1 MIVFPKRS
9 WYTWGGCFGRYQSLF
24 ENFPEDAGLGPE
36 GTRKAMKKDKD
47 KTKGQ
52 LLLELKQIR
61 QDVEKFKKAEC
72 KFEAAKKKLQECE
85 EKYQNLVESAKDG
98 IAIIQ
103 DKVFKYINPRLAE
116 IAGYTIE
123 EIIGSPFLDYIY
135 PDEIPKVMERHKRR
149 LAGEEVPSIYESAIK
164 AKDGRKVI
172 VEFNA
177 SQTLYRGK
185 STTFVFVRD
194 ITKRK
199 MEEKIRTSVYKISEA
214 AHSTGSL
221 HEFYQAI
228 HKIIADLMPAKDNFY
243 IALFDEESKLLRFPY
258 FVDEEEENPGPQK
271 LGRGLTEYV
280 LRTGLPLLASP
291 EIFKRLEEKK
301 EVVSIGPPSIDW
313 LGVPLKIRG
322 KTVGV
327 LTVQS
332 YTEGVRYSVEDKNI
346 LTYIAEQVAM
356 AIERQQTTEALKKSE
371 KEIRALIEA
380 IPDAIYFKDTQGRN
394 LVVNKAYEKLVGKK
408 REEIIGNTDA
418 ELLPKNLAAQCKKSD
433 DRVLKT
439 VKVYQGEERGLDQ
452 KGEIV
457 FFETTKSPILDE
469 QGNILGLVGVSR
481 DITERKRT
489 EEALE
494 ASEERY
500 RDLVEKAGI
509 AILMDD
515 LEGNFKYVNERYAEL
530 FGYSEMEMMVLSIRD
545 VVFSGDMARVMRY
558 HKNRIKGKKAPSRYE
573 FRGIKRDGSIIYL
586 EINAQPMKKEGKII
600 GTRCYIWDI
609 TDRVLAEKAFRQS
622 EEKYKTIAENVDVG
636 IYRTTPST
644 NGRFIEAN
652 PSLVKMFGY
661 KSKQDFIKVKVAD
674 LYHDPEGRSLFQKKM
689 LEKGFV
695 KNEEVLLRKKDG
707 TPFLGSICAVVVK
720 DERGKIKYFDGIVED
735 ITERKAAEEKI
746 KASLL
751 EKEVLLREIHH
762 RVKNNLQIISSLLNL
777 QSRHIE
783 DASALDMFK
792 ESRNRVRS
800 MALVHEKL
808 YRSEDLAKVDFCE
821 YIRSLGSHLF
831 MVYGVN
837 SRSIELDVDVKD
849 VFLDINTS
857 IPCGLIINE
866 LISNSL
872 KHAFRKRKQGLIRV
886 TLRSQ
891 NNGKFRLV
899 VSDDG
904 VGLPKNLDVN
914 QTESLGLQLVTML
927 IEQLQG
933 KLIIDKNHGTSFE
946 VIFKKL
952 DYGIR

>member
-1 MIVFPKRS
+1 
-9 WYTWGGCFGRYQSLF
+9 
-24 ENFPEDAGLGPE
+24 
-36 GTRKAMKKDKD
+36 MKKNKERNAPRD
-47 KTKGQ
+47 Q
-52 LLLELKQIR
+52 LQLELNKLQR
-61 QDVEKFKKAEC
+61 QVDKLKKTDLKYRSAN
-72 KFEAAKKKLQECE
+72 KKLLECE

-103 DKVFKYINPRLAE
+103 DRVLKYVNPRLAE
-116 IAGYTIE
+116 MLGHTVK
-123 EIIGSPFLDYIY
+123 EIVGTTFLNYIY
-135 PDEIPKVMERHKRR
+135 PDELPKVTDRHRRR

-164 AKDGRKVI
+164 TRDGRKTL

-177 SQTLYRGK
+177 SQSLYRGK
-185 STTFVFVRD
+185 STTFVFIRD

-214 AHSTGSL
+214 AHSAENL
-221 HEFYQAI
+221 HAFYQAI

-243 IALFDEESKLLRFPY
+243 VALFDEKSKLLHFPY
-258 FVDEEEENPGPQK
+258 FIDEEEENPGPQK

-280 LRTGLPLLASP
+280 LRTGFSLLASP
-291 EIFKRLEEKK
+291 EVFKKLEEKR
-301 EVVSIGPPSIDW
+301 EVISIGPPSIDW

-322 KTVGV
+322 KTIGV

-332 YTEGVRYSVEDKNI
+332 YTEGVRYSEEDKNI

-356 AIERQQTTEALKKSE
+356 AIDRQQTNEALKKSE

-380 IPDAIYFKDTQGRN
+380 IPDAIYFKDKQGRN
-394 LVVNKAYEKLVGKK
+394 LVMNKAYEELVGKK
-408 REEIIGNTDA
+408 REEIIGKTDV
-418 ELLPKNLAAQCKKSD
+418 ELLPKNLARQCKISD

-439 VKVYQGEERGLDQ
+439 VSVYQGEESGFSR
-452 KGEIV
+452 KGEAIY
-457 FFETTKSPILDE
+457 FETTKSPILDE
-469 QGNILGLVGVSR
+469 EGNILGLVGVSR
-481 DITERKRT
+481 DITERKKT

-515 LEGNFKYVNERYAEL
+515 VEGNFKYVNERYAKL
-530 FGYSEMEMMVLSIRD
+530 FGYSEEEMMKLSIRD
-545 VVFSGDMARVMRY
+545 VVFHGDVARVMRY
-558 HKNRIKGKKAPSRYE
+558 HRNRIQRKKAPSRYE
-573 FRGIKRDGSIIYL
+573 FRGIKKDGSLFYL
-586 EINAQPMKKEGKII
+586 EIDAQPVKKRNRII

-609 TDRVLAEKAFRQS
+609 TDRVLAEKALRLS

-636 IYRTTPST
+636 IYRTTSGM

-661 KSKQDFIKVKVAD
+661 KTKDDLMKVEVAK
-674 LYHDPEGRSLFQKKM
+674 LYHEPEARNLFQKKM
-689 LEKGFV
+689 LQEGFV
-695 KNEEVLLRKKDG
+695 KNEEVLFRKEDG
-707 TPFLGSICAVVVK
+707 TPFLGSICAVAVK

-735 ITERKAAEEKI
+735 ITERKKAEEKL
-746 KASLL
+746 KTSLL

-783 DASALDMFK
+783 DAAALDMFQ

-808 YRSEDLAKVDFCE
+808 YRSEDLAKVDFGE
-821 YIRSLGSHLF
+821 YVRSLGSHLF
-831 MVYGVN
+831 MAYGV
-837 SRSIELDVDVKD
+837 SSKSLELDVNVKD

-872 KHAFRKRKQGLIRV
+872 KHAFKDREKGRISVGLK
-886 TLRSQ
+886 SN
-891 NNGKFRLV
+891 NNGQFKLV

-904 VGLPKNLDVN
+904 VGLPKNLDVVKTN
-914 QTESLGLQLVTML
+914 SLGLQLVTML

-933 KLIIDKNHGTSFE
+933 KFAIDKKHGTSFE
-946 VIFKKL
+946 IIFKKL
-952 DYGIR
+952 DFRIN